1 MLMNV
6 ETILQHIE
14 RRGPNFPKEALREA
28 AARGDEIVPALL
40 AILERTLAAPDVVPE
55 DYSGHLFAMALLAQ
69 LREERALDPVL
80 RIARLPSDTL
90 DDLTADFLT
99 EDFPSILASVCG
111 TDLGPVKALIED
123 PEVDEYARAAALK
136 ALTLRVVHG
145 LLSRDELVA
154 YHRYLLEEGLE
165 REPSHAWDVVVNE
178 GAGIHPGE
186 NLELLRRAFDEDR
199 VDEICIR
206 REDVEAN
213 ARLTVEEVLARTRDR
228 ERGLVDDAVAATKWW
243 AEARMPAEPK
253 KNAVA
258 KVGPNDRCPCG
269 SGKKFK
275 KCCWLKSLAR

>member
-1 MLMNV
+1 MNI
-6 ETILQHIE
+6 EIILQHIE

-28 AARGDEIVPALL
+28 AARGKEIVPGLL

-55 DYSGHLFAMALLAQ
+55 DYSGHLFAMVLLAQ

-90 DDLTADFLT
+90 DDLTGDVLT
-99 EDFPSILASVCG
+99 EDFASILASVCG
-111 TDLGPVKALIED
+111 TDLDPVKALIED
-123 PEVDEYARAAALK
+123 PEVDEYAREAALK

-154 YHRYLLEEGLE
+154 YHRHLLEGGLE

-178 GAGIHPGE
+178 SAHIHPGE
-186 NLELLRRAFDEDR
+186 NLALLRRAFDEGM
-199 VDEICIR
+199 VDEIYINW
-206 REDVEAN
+206 EEVEAY
-213 ARLTVEEVLARTRDR
+213 ARLSVEEVIADTRDR
-228 ERGLVDDAVAATKWW
+228 ERGLVDDAVAWTKWW
-243 AEARMPAEPK
+243 AEGNRPAEPK
-253 KNAVA
+253 KKAA

-275 KCCWLKSLAR
+275 KCCWLKSLAK